1 MTPYQAAASEDRL
14 TMSGEDSC
22 TVRRSGAAYDWRRT
36 DMAGKL
42 ALGPARMVDL
52 ERCPIADPGSAGGA
66 AFARACRKGF
76 LEDGLCMLPGF
87 IRPEALEILVE
98 EANGYIEDAWF
109 CKSTHNVYLSQ
120 HGLGCG
126 SPRAPSADVA
136 ERQERTFVGSVPY
149 DRLGEGSLLERLYLW
164 DPLREFVGAVL
175 GKPRLHRF
183 ADPLGACSVNVFVD
197 GGEHGWHFDE
207 SEFTVTLMLQA
218 PESGG
223 AFEYV
228 PRIRGREDE
237 EAIIAAVL
245 DGDRGHVYELPF
257 TAGALLVFAGRQTL
271 HRVTRVGGARPR
283 LVPVLTYA
291 ERPGLKNSE
300 AVRKLFWGR
309 TGTES
314 A

>member
-1 MTPYQAAASEDRL
+1 
-14 TMSGEDSC
+14 
-22 TVRRSGAAYDWRRT
+22 
-36 DMAGKL
+36 
-42 ALGPARMVDL
+42 
-52 ERCPIADPGSAGGA
+52 
-66 AFARACRKGF
+66 
-76 LEDGLCMLPGF
+76 MLPGF
-87 IRPEALEILVE
+87 IRTEALEILVE
-98 EANGYIEDAWF
+98 ETNRRIGDAWF
-109 CKSTHNVYLSQ
+109 CKSTHNVYLTPNDCTPNDP
-120 HGLGCG
+120 GTPPG
-126 SPRAPSADVA
+126 DVA
-136 ERQERTFVGSVPY
+136 HRRERTFVGSVPY
-149 DRLGEGSLLERLYLW
+149 DRIGEDSSLRRLYLW
-164 DPLREFVGAVL
+164 DPLKDFVGAVL

-228 PRIRGREDE
+228 PRIRGSQDE
-237 EAIIAAVL
+237 KAIIAAVL
-245 DGDRGHVYELPF
+245 DGDRALVRELPF
-257 TAGALLVFAGRQTL
+257 TAGTLLIFGGRQTL

-300 AVRKLFWGR
+300 TVRKLFWGR
-309 TGTES
+309 TGTEN